1 MAAIETA
8 SVETVKLLAEIF
20 IKGSALLIFTY
31 ALTWL
36 LRKKLS
42 ASLRG
47 RFWIFA
53 LAGVFLIPLV
63 SLLVPSITLQILP
76 DPALTRSGAGAKL
89 AISLDQNSYA
99 ESAEGEISI
108 PQISLQSE
116 IRGETEGSATPLN
129 WTLWISILWLGG
141 TVVYLL
147 WLLVGKIGLWWI
159 TLKSGRLEGGFWES
173 LSKDISEGL
182 GVRRRFR
189 LLKSGITKAA
199 INFGI
204 LRPKLILPES
214 AEEWTEDRARVV
226 LLHEFAHVSRWDG
239 LSELLAQVALAI
251 QWFNPIVWLAV
262 AKMRAER
269 ERSCDD
275 LVLNAGTKPSDYATQ
290 LMEVAAD
297 IGAFDR
303 PLWQAAAISE
313 GSSLKDRLL
322 CILDPNIRRGAGNR
336 LASGAMLVLVILSV
350 TSLAAFNIWQQ
361 DDEQIPRAVTDP
373 LKVNVDELPRLL
385 RELSTDDAFVHAKAA
400 YILSHLGEQAAEAA
414 PLLIEMLADERN
426 VDLHRLIESEERPG
440 NYVWMQTKSTP
451 KAEAA
456 AALRAIGAPAV
467 EALSKAALE
476 HQNKIVR
483 EAAILTLYKI
493 DGRAAGAVLARAS
506 VHADA
511 GVRETAAEV
520 GGEIDTLEMLD
531 RLGKCT
537 QRDIDFLINALS
549 DKRARVRARAA
560 HFLGVFGDSRALN
573 DLIIRFEQDVP
584 EVVIEAAEALGS
596 IRDTRAVE
604 TLLKG
609 LGHPD
614 SRVRQMTVWAL
625 GEIGDP
631 AAIEPLMQLLGEEIR
646 KTGQLTGRELN
657 ENQIIKTMGQ
667 QALTRLQLKVG
678 VEDLIQ
684 ELSDSSEVTRMNAAR
699 HLGAARDPRAVDPL
713 TVALRDP
720 SADVRRWSAWA
731 LAHIADERALRAL
744 IAVAAD
750 GDADVRMWAAYGLG
764 LDKTGDKDAIRILIS
779 MTRDTD
785 VRVRRW
791 ATYGLGR
798 EGNAVAVDPLLEKL
812 KDSDAEVRRW
822 AARSLGEI
830 GDASAIANL
839 KAALQDGDPS
849 VREAAEKAMA
859 KLGEAK

>member
-1 MAAIETA
+1 MASIETA
-8 SVETVKLLAEIF
+8 SPEIVKLLAEIF

-42 ASLRG
+42 AFLRS

-53 LAGVFLIPLV
+53 LVGVFLIPLV
-63 SLLVPSITLQILP
+63 SLIVPSITLQILP
-76 DPALTRSGAGAKL
+76 DPAFTRSGAGAEM
-89 AISLDQNSYA
+89 AISLSQNFYD
-99 ESAEGEISI
+99 EPAEGEISI
-108 PQISLQSE
+108 PQISLQTE
-116 IRGETEGSATPLN
+116 IRGEMEGSAPPLN
-129 WTLWISILWLGG
+129 WALWTSILWFGG

-159 TLKSGRLEGGFWES
+159 TLKSGKLEGGFWES
-173 LSKDISEGL
+173 LSREISEGL
-182 GVRRRFR
+182 GVRQRFR

-199 INFGI
+199 INFGV
-204 LRPKLILPES
+204 LRPKMILPES
-214 AEEWTEDRARVV
+214 AEEWTQERARVV
-226 LLHEFAHVSRWDG
+226 LLHEFAHIRRWDG

-251 QWFNPIVWLAV
+251 QWFNPLVWLAV

-275 LVLNAGTKPSDYATQ
+275 IVLNAGTRPSVYATQ

-322 CILDPNIRRGAGNR
+322 CILDPNIRRGTGNR
-336 LASGAMLVLVILSV
+336 FTSSAVLLLVILSV
-350 TSLAAFNIWQQ
+350 IGLAAFNIWQQ
-361 DDEQIPRAVTDP
+361 DDEQIPRVVTDP
-373 LKVNVDELPRLL
+373 LKVSVDELPRLL

-440 NYVWMQTKSTP
+440 NYVWMKTKSTP
-451 KAEAA
+451 RAEAA

-506 VHADA
+506 VHSDA
-511 GVRETAAEV
+511 GIRETAAEV
-520 GGEIDTLEMLD
+520 GRDIDTLEMLD

-537 QRDIDFLINALS
+537 QRDIDFLISALS
-549 DKRARVRARAA
+549 DKRPRVRARAA

-573 DLIIRFEQDVP
+573 DLIERFEQDVP
-584 EVVIEAAEALGS
+584 EVVLEAAEALGS
-596 IRDTRAVE
+596 IRDTRAIDP
-604 TLLKG
+604 LLKG

-614 SRVRQMTVWAL
+614 SRVRQMIIWAL

-631 AAIEPLMQLLGEEIR
+631 VAIEPLTRLLLDENK
-646 KTGQLTGRELN
+646 KTRQLTGSEFK
-657 ENQIIKTMGQ
+657 ENQIIRNAVQ
-667 QALTRLQLKVG
+667 LALSKLQSSVG
-678 VEDLIQ
+678 IEDLIQ
-684 ELSDSSEVTRMNAAR
+684 ELSDSSDWTRMNAAR
-699 HLGAARDPRAVDPL
+699 HLGATRDPRAVNPL
-713 TVALRDP
+713 AAALRDP
-720 SADVRRWSAWA
+720 STDVQRWSAWA
-731 LAHIADERALRAL
+731 LAHIADEQALRAL
-744 IAVAAD
+744 IAATAD

-764 LDKTGDKDAIRILIS
+764 LDKTGDEDAIRILIS

-791 ATYGLGR
+791 A
-798 EGNAVAVDPLLEKL
+798 
-812 KDSDAEVRRW
+812 
-822 AARSLGEI
+822 ARSLGEI
-830 GDASAIANL
+830 GDASAVANL
-839 KAALQDGDPS
+839 RAALQDGDPS
-849 VREAAEKAMA
+849 VREAAEKVLA